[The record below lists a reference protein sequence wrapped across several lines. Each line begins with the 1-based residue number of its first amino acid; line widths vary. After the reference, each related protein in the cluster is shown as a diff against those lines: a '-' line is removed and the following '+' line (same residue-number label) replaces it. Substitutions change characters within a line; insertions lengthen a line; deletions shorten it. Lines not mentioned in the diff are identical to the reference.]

1 MSGAPASLGRITG
14 AARLGGIVGN
24 PVRHSLSPVIH
35 NAWLEAG
42 GIDGAYV
49 AFAPEDA
56 AGFRTLVAA
65 GRAGL
70 IAGVNVTAPFKEQA
84 FALADEVGPAARLT
98 GSANIL
104 VFEDGRVRA
113 DSADPDQIAG
123 LFNAIDREFGRL
135 DVLVNNAAIIARQSR
150 LEDLAFER
158 MQRIFAVNSL
168 GPMLCAQQAARR
180 MSQRHNGRGGAI
192 INISSAAA
200 RLGSPNEY
208 VDYAASK
215 GALESFTIGFS
226 KEVAREGIRVNCV
239 RPGHIYTEMHAS
251 GGEPGRV
258 DRIKDTVPMGRGGQ
272 PEEVARAILWLAGA
286 EASYVTGTFVDV
298 TGGK

>member
-1 MSGAPASLGRITG
+1 MTSASNAPVILITG
-14 AARLGGIVGN
+14 GGRGVGAATARLAAAQGYDVAVSYASNDAAARAV
-24 PVRHSLSPVIH
+24 
-35 NAWLEAG
+35 
-42 GIDGAYV
+42 V
-49 AFAPEDA
+49 ADVQAQ
-56 AGFRTLVAA
+56 
-65 GRAGL
+65 GRR
-70 IAGVNVTAPFKEQA
+70 
-84 FALADEVGPAARLT
+84 ALA
-98 GSANIL
+98 
-104 VFEDGRVRA
+104 VRA
-113 DSADPDQIAG
+113 DSADPEQVAN
-123 LFNAIDREFGRL
+123 LFDAVDREFGRL

-150 LEDLAFER
+150 LEDLDFAR
-158 MQRIFAVNSL
+158 IQRIFAVNSI

-180 MSQRHNGRGGAI
+180 MSQRHGGQGGAI
-192 INISSAAA
+192 VNVSSGAA

-239 RPGHIYTEMHAS
+239 RPGHIYTEMHAD